1 MRLPSF
7 LFLTFAV
14 SVFASCY
21 DKSLEGPEPVDRFSV
36 STSVP
41 TLSLRPDDAASFT
54 VTVRNETRGQPVSA
68 IGAFAESDAPLIARV
83 EATSRP
89 DSFKVTAVDE
99 GTARIIVGFNG
110 LNPDARDTIIV
121 TNSPRPVATVTLT
134 PQSTT
139 VIVGTTGAT
148 TALRAVL
155 RDAAGDT
162 IRQRAATFS
171 VPDADTSFISVNST
185 TGAVTG
191 KKLGT
196 GRVIAS
202 REGKADTSD
211 ITVIIRPVTSV
222 TVAPGDTTVRVNN
235 TVQLTATVRGTG
247 NVLLTDRPV
256 TWASSDTTIATVSAT
271 GLVRGVRSSSQFV
284 SITATS
290 EGRSGTGRVIV
301 IPYRC

>member
-1 MRLPSF
+1 MGLRSF
-7 LFLTFAV
+7 VSLTFAV
-14 SVFASCY
+14 SALASCY
-21 DKSLEGPEPVDRFSV
+21 DKDLEGPEPVDRFSV

-41 TLSLRPDDAASFT
+41 AVSLVPDGVASFT
-54 VTVRNETRGQPVSA
+54 VAVRNETRSQSVTA
-68 IGAFAESDAPLIARV
+68 IGAWAESDAPLIARV

-89 DSFKVTAVDE
+89 DSFKVTAIDS
-99 GTARIIVGFNG
+99 GTARIIVGFSTT
-110 LNPDARDTIIV
+110 DARDTVIV
-121 TNSPRPVATVTLT
+121 TNSGRAVATVTLT
-134 PQSTT
+134 PDSTT
-139 VIVGTTGAT
+139 VIVGTTGTA

-162 IRQRAATFS
+162 IRQRTATFS
-171 VPDADTSFISVNST
+171 VPEADTSLISVSA

-196 GRVIAS
+196 ARVVAS
-202 REGKADTSD
+202 REGKADTSK
-211 ITVIIRPVTSV
+211 IVVIVRPVASV
-222 TVAPGDTTVRVNN
+222 TVTPGDTTVRVNN

-247 NVLLTDRPV
+247 NVVLTDRPV
-256 TWASSDTTIATVSAT
+256 TWASSDTTIATVNAS

-301 IPYRC
+301 IP